1 MAVTFTVEGSSV
13 IGAQRHIWGS
23 LAITSTG
30 GAFSTGLK
38 YVNSCEVSSGDTEDG
53 SGILVEKNT
62 STNGDVTLTC
72 TSGEY
77 TVANFSAIG
86 YGGG

>member
-1 MAVTFTVEGSSV
+1 MAVTLTVGGASV
-13 IGAQRHIWGS
+13 VGAQRQVWGT
-23 LAITSTG
+23 LAVTSDG

-38 YVNSCEVSSGDTEDG
+38 YVNSCEVSSGDTEDANG
-53 SGILVEKNT
+53 LLIELNT
-62 STNGDVTLTC
+62 AVNGDVTLTC

-77 TVANFSAIG
+77 TVANFKATG